1 MKKKKYQY
9 WVNSFH
15 LMFYQ
20 SIYDRELCRNFYCRY
35 PLSNEA
41 HFFEGETKEFLFIY
55 SYHLF
60 LSCLFVC
67 SPYVRAEITVL
78 IFLFI
83 LLAICV
89 LLLLFIVSFV
99 LLLRFFL
106 SVVSCWFL
114 IWGFIVYWLC
124 CCLFVCDF
132 WGVDSSKQK

>member
-41 HFFEGETKEFLFIY
+41 HFFEGETKEFLFVY

-89 LLLLFIVSFV
+89 LLLFFVSFV